1 MDATTLYVI
10 VALANGELR
19 TVDTIPQPSDPQSCT
34 TAAQRARYDG
44 GWTKWDANCALRSK
58 TLVIA
63 R

>member
-19 TVDTIPQPSDPQSCT
+19 AVDTIPQPSDRQSCT

-44 GWTKWDANCALRSK
+44 GWTNFYGTR
-58 TLVIA
+58 IA
-63 R
+63 RL